1 MSMRSP
7 LSSWTTAWTR
17 LPFMPTQAPTGS
29 TSLSRDT
36 TAIFERPPGS
46 RAAAWIVTI
55 PSYISGTSC
64 SKHRVSISMHVR
76 ERMICEPLDALVTS
90 IT

>member
-7 LSSWTTAWTR
+7 RSSCTTACTR

-29 TSLSRDT
+29 TSLSRET

-46 RAAAWIVTI
+46 RAAAWMVTM

-64 SKHRVSISMHVR
+64 SKSLVSISIQVR
-76 ERMICEPLDALVTS
+76 DRMICAPLDALLTS

>member
-7 LSSWTTAWTR
+7 RSSCTTACTR
-17 LPFMPTQAPTGS
+17 LPFIPTHAPTGS
-29 TSLSRDT
+29 TSESRDT

-46 RAAAWIVTI
+46 RAADRIVTM

-64 SKHRVSISMHVR
+64 SKSLSRSSVQVR
-76 ERMICEPLDALVTS
+76 ESTIWEPLAFLLTSVT
-90 IT
+90 